1 MKTILADTIA
11 GIGLLIGIFLF
22 LNNGSATTSIINSIA
37 TNSVS
42 GIKVLQGR

>member
-1 MKTILADTIA
+1 MRTILADTIA
-11 GIGLLIGIFLF
+11 GIGLLIGIYLF
-22 LNNGSATTSIINSIA
+22 LHNYSATTSIINSIA